1 MNRKLKQNN
10 WKASNKMT
18 INTYLS
24 IIALNIN
31 GINAPI
37 KRNRVADQIRKHI
50 SLLYYLQETH
60 TKTKDTNRLNMR
72 IRKKIFCVNECDKKA
87 GQEYSCLANRL

>member
-37 KRNRVADQIRKHI
+37 KRNRVAD
-50 SLLYYLQETH
+50 
-60 TKTKDTNRLNMR
+60 
-72 IRKKIFCVNECDKKA
+72 
-87 GQEYSCLANRL
+87 

>member
-1 MNRKLKQNN
+1 MHLKKKSHQTPWEKQKEEMNRKLKQNN

-37 KRNRVADQIRKHI
+37 KRNRVAD
-50 SLLYYLQETH
+50 
-60 TKTKDTNRLNMR
+60 
-72 IRKKIFCVNECDKKA
+72 
-87 GQEYSCLANRL
+87 